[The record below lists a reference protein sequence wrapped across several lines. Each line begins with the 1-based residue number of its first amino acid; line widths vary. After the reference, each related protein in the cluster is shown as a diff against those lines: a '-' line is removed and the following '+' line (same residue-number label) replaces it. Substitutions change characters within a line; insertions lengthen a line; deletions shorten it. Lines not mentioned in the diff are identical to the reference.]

1 MSKTTAQVIFVN
13 NERYFYKRS
22 PNTGNIMTA
31 WSLAGATMFL
41 PGDEKLIKVTDYLT
55 KIGKTYKVL
64 NVAISN

>member
-41 PGDEKLIKVTDYLT
+41 PGDEKFSHHCNYIQRFQPH
-55 KIGKTYKVL
+55 
-64 NVAISN
+64 N

>member
-1 MSKTTAQVIFVN
+1 
-13 NERYFYKRS
+13 
-22 PNTGNIMTA
+22 MTA